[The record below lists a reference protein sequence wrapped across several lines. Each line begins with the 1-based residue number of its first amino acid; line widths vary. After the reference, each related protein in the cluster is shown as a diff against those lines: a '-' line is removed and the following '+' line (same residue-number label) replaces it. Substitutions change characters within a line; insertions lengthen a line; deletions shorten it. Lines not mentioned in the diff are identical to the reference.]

1 VDHRVSALISID
13 EMNTTDTGLRRH
25 RGGQE
30 RVVGRRPGA
39 CSAKAVLQPQEKT
52 SPWKISRGICSVQTA
67 KKATADAKLCRST
80 APVLLSVLVRSPPT
94 AAEAIKG

>member
-1 VDHRVSALISID
+1 MDHRVSALISID

-67 KKATADAKLCRST
+67 KKGHRRRQALQIHRAGSA
-80 APVLLSVLVRSPPT
+80 VRAGEVT
-94 AAEAIKG
+94 TDGC